1 MSKRTSEIHVQVHL
15 DENHVPSNLY
25 WEAEDANGRG
35 SADSIMLSVW
45 DKNEKN
51 SLRID
56 LWTKDMRVD
65 DMKIFFHQ
73 QLMSMAD
80 TFERA
85 TGEDKMAA
93 EMRDFGRFFGERMEI
108 IRRVEDK

>member
-1 MSKRTSEIHVQVHL
+1 MSSRKSQIRIEVEL
-15 DENHVPSNLY
+15 DENQVPENIN
-25 WEAEDANGRG
+25 WEAEDANGQG
-35 SADSIMLSVW
+35 DSDSVMLSFW
-45 DKNEKN
+45 DKKDKN

-56 LWTKDMRVD
+56 LWTKNMMVD

-73 QLMSMAD
+73 QIMSMAD

-85 TGEDKMAA
+85 TGEAQMAS

-108 IRRVEDK
+108 IARVEEE